1 MPATVDLV
9 RKHISRTTGLG
20 DAAQLERFVT
30 ALFDKADDA
39 FLEQFDSDSLYAMAV
54 DGLAFLRS
62 LGDQELRVDVL
73 NPTFEADGWESPY
86 TVVRLVMT
94 DRPFIVDSVQAEIGR
109 QGLELAYQLHPIIEV
124 SRDEAGNVLDID
136 GSGGGRPEAFE
147 MFFVERV
154 DEPTAR
160 LLQSRLRHVLTD
172 VYRATRDYKAMLER
186 SAEAAAYLHRLS
198 REGTMPDASIQ
209 ADEVASDLSEE
220 LAEYA
225 AFIEWLEDENY
236 VYLGYREY
244 QLLEKRGEMN
254 LQVHAGSGL
263 GILAEESGSGYGA
276 PVPLSQLAP
285 QLRERVTGGRLLV
298 VTKTNAEAT
307 VHRARRM
314 DYVGVK
320 ILGDE
325 GQVVGERRFLGLF
338 TGKAQNTPVE
348 SIPIL
353 RRKLRQVLELD
364 EAVPGGHDYKAIV
377 AAFNSLPREELFGTD
392 PEQLHKDIRA
402 ILSLEQERGAR
413 LRLRPDPLK
422 RGILA
427 MVVMPRE
434 SFNSDVRRS
443 IQDFLQERLHAT
455 SCDYRLALSEDQDH
469 ARFHFYFPTD
479 VDFGS
484 VDVKELES
492 AVAEL
497 ARSWR
502 EELRGRLIE
511 AHGDVEGRTLA
522 KRYIGSFD
530 EGYEAEV
537 TPAQAVRDIA
547 NLERLD
553 PSAVGFDLINKVD
566 DPEASVLVYYPSGRS
581 RALSDVL
588 PMLENLGLRVL
599 DQNPY
604 DLTVDGE
611 HRGVDVYRVQS
622 NAGAQL
628 DVRHD
633 KARLLEALLAL
644 TSGAAESDALN
655 QLVLYA
661 DLTFRQVSLLR
672 AYQMYYSQLNLVT
685 SPAFVTNTLLSHPEV
700 AGLLVRYF
708 ELRFDPAYT
717 GDKDV
722 PLTPAER
729 EGVLEAAR
737 EDVLSA
743 LSSVATLAADQA
755 LRGLLDLMAASVRT
769 NYFLGYP
776 RISFKIDSHAVGSM
790 PQPRPL
796 YEIGVHSPT
805 VEGTHLRGGKV
816 ARGGIRWSDRP
827 DDFRTEVLGLMKT
840 QMTKNAVIVPVGSKG
855 GFVVKRAPADQ
866 AKLRDHVREQYQE
879 YIRGLLD
886 VTDNIVDGET
896 VSPDGVLV
904 YDDADPYLVV
914 AADKGT
920 ATFSDTANATA
931 GEYDFWLDDAFASGG
946 SAGYDHKG
954 MGITARGAWEVVKR
968 HFAEMGVN
976 VFEDEFTVAGIGDM
990 SGDVFGNGMLYT
1002 SKIRLMAAFDHR
1014 HVFID
1019 PDPDAER
1026 SFKERK
1032 RLFEMPRST
1041 WADYDESLIS
1051 AGGGVFER
1059 GAKSVSITPEM
1070 KQALGIQADELSGQD
1085 LIRAVLGAPVDLL
1098 WNGGIGTYVKSSTE
1112 RHAEVG
1118 DSANDTVRIDADDL
1132 RAKVVGEGGNLGF
1145 TQLARIEYARAGGRI
1160 DTDAIHN
1167 SAGVDTSDHEV
1178 NIKVC
1183 LAPLLRSGAISR
1195 TQRDELLSHMKEDVA
1210 GLVLRDNDS
1219 QSLAI
1224 SLALRSAASDPE
1236 LFGSLLDYL
1245 VESAGLD
1252 RTVEFLP
1259 TAKQLAERR
1268 SDGIS
1273 LTRPELAV
1281 LLAYVKMGLYR
1292 RLLETDLPDDPQLS
1306 HYLEDYFPAL
1316 LRERHPEAIATHSLR
1331 REITATQLTNVVV
1344 DLLGMEFVHR
1354 AVRQNGATPVEV
1366 VRAALTAMELLGTV
1380 KLAAELHERDDATPP
1395 EASYAAHRAMS
1406 QAVEGVVSWLLS
1418 ADLVKRPI
1426 QDVVAV
1432 YGSPVAKLRDE
1443 LESFLPAAEKRRFRA
1458 NVKQHVKSGLEE
1470 QVAEQVAG
1478 LEYVPAGMGVVEAAR
1493 AADVDMEAAAT
1504 AFFALGERLSLGR
1517 MRDALRQLPAAGAW
1531 EKIAQTGIVL
1541 DLRSAQ
1547 QRLTTAYLRAAASEP
1562 KLSLEAFLGDQ
1573 PFLRR
1578 YDGAV
1583 KELSVPGEL
1592 SLAGGAVIARLLA
1605 QNAG

>member
-1 MPATVDLV
+1 MAATVDLV
-9 RKHISRTTGLG
+9 RKHIERTAGRA
-20 DAAQLERFVT
+20 DAELLERFVS

-39 FLEQFDSDSLYAMAV
+39 FFDQFDSDSLYAMAV
-54 DGLAFLRS
+54 DGFAFLKA
-62 LGDQELRVDVL
+62 LGNEDMKVEVL
-73 NPTFEADGWESPY
+73 NPVFEADGWESHY

-94 DRPFIVDSVQAEIGR
+94 DRPFIVDSVQAEIAR
-109 QGLELAYQLHPIIEV
+109 QGLELAYQLHPILDV
-124 SRDEAGNVLDID
+124 VRDENGEVVDLGAET
-136 GSGGGRPEAFE
+136 GGRAEAFE

-154 DEPTAR
+154 EGAEAR
-160 LLQSRLRHVLTD
+160 LLQSRLKHVLTD
-172 VYRATRDYKAMLER
+172 VYRATRDYKAMLEQ
-186 SAEAAAYLHRLS
+186 SARAAEYLLS
-198 REGTMPDASIQ
+198 LSQAGTKPDASITV
-209 ADEVASDLSEE
+209 DEVTSDLSEE
-220 LAEYA
+220 LDEYA
-225 AFIEWLEDENY
+225 AFVQWLEDENY

-244 QLLEKRGEMN
+244 QLVELDGETN
-254 LQVHAGSGL
+254 LQVVEGSGL
-263 GILAEESGSGYGA
+263 GILADESDSGYRD
-276 PVPLSQLAP
+276 PVPLSQLSP
-285 QLRERVTGGRLLV
+285 QLRERVTGGRLMV

-320 ILGDE
+320 VLGDK
-325 GQVVGERRFLGLF
+325 GQVIGERRFLGLF

-348 SIPIL
+348 AIPIL

-402 ILSLEQERGAR
+402 ILSLEQERGAK
-413 LRLRPDPLK
+413 LRLRADPLK

-443 IQDFLQERLHAT
+443 IQDFLQERLQAT

-469 ARFHFYFPTD
+469 ARFHFYFPTE
-479 VDFGS
+479 VDMS
-484 VDVKELES
+484 AVDVKELES
-492 AVAEL
+492 AVTEL

-502 EELRGRLIE
+502 DDVRARLIE
-511 AHGDVEGRTLA
+511 AHGDVEGRALA
-522 KRYIGSFD
+522 KRYVGAFD

-537 TPAQAVRDIA
+537 SPAQAVRDIA
-547 NLERLD
+547 NLESLGMG
-553 PSAVGFDLINKVD
+553 AVGFDLINKVD
-566 DPEASVLVYYPSGRS
+566 DHEASVLVYYPSGRS

-588 PMLENLGLRVL
+588 PILENLGLRVL

-604 DLTVDGE
+604 DLVVDGE
-611 HRGVDVYRVQS
+611 PRGVDVYRVQDR
-622 NAGAQL
+622 AGKQL
-628 DVRHD
+628 DVRQD

-644 TSGAAESDALN
+644 AAGSAESDSLN

-661 DLTFRQVSLLR
+661 GLSVRQVSLLR

-685 SPAFVTNTLLSHPEV
+685 SPAFVTSTLLSHPDV

-708 ELRFDPAYT
+708 EMRFDPKLA
-717 GDKDV
+717 GDSGE
-722 PLTPAER
+722 PLAPAQR
-729 EGVLEAAR
+729 EPALRGAR
-737 EDVLSA
+737 DEVLSA

-755 LRGLLDLMAASVRT
+755 LRGLLDLMAATVRT
-769 NYFLGYP
+769 NYFLGHP
-776 RISFKIDSHAVGSM
+776 RISFKIDSHQVGSM
-790 PQPRPL
+790 PQPRPM

-866 AKLRDHVREQYQE
+866 AKLREHVRSQYQE

-896 VSPDGVLV
+896 VHPEGVLV
-904 YDDADPYLVV
+904 YDDDDPYLVV

-920 ATFSDTANATA
+920 ATFSDVANATA
-931 GEYDFWLDDAFASGG
+931 AEYDFWLGDAFASGG

-976 VFEDEFTVAGIGDM
+976 VFADEFTVAGIGDM

-1002 SKIRLMAAFDHR
+1002 DKIRLVAAFDHR

-1019 PDPDAER
+1019 PNPDAKR
-1026 SFKERK
+1026 SFEERK
-1032 RLFEMPRST
+1032 RLFELPRSS
-1041 WADYDESLIS
+1041 WADYDTSLIS

-1059 GAKSVSITPEM
+1059 GAKSVPISPEM
-1070 KQALGIQADELSGQD
+1070 KELLGIEADQLSGQD
-1085 LIRAVLGAPVDLL
+1085 LIRAVLSAPVDLL

-1118 DSANDTVRIDADDL
+1118 DSANDAVRVDADDL

-1178 NIKVC
+1178 NIKIC

-1195 TQRDELLSHMKEDVA
+1195 AQRDELLVQMQDDVA
-1210 GLVLRDNDS
+1210 RLVLRDNDS

-1224 SLALRSAASDPE
+1224 SLALRSSASDPE

-1252 RTVEFLP
+1252 RAVEFLP
-1259 TAKQLAERR
+1259 TPRQLAERR
-1268 SDGIS
+1268 SEGVS
-1273 LTRPELAV
+1273 FTRPELAV
-1281 LLAYVKMGLYR
+1281 MLAYVKMGLYR
-1292 RLLETDLPDDPQLS
+1292 RLLETSLPDDPQLS
-1306 HYLEDYFPAL
+1306 HYLMEYFPTL
-1316 LRERHPEAIATHSLR
+1316 LRERHPEAIGAHSLR

-1366 VRAALTAMELLGTV
+1366 VRAALTAMELLGT
-1380 KLAAELHERDDATPP
+1380 LEFADALQERDDVTPP

-1418 ADLVKRPI
+1418 GDLAKRPI
-1426 QDVVAV
+1426 KDVVAI
-1432 YGSPVAKLRDE
+1432 YGSPVATLQGE
-1443 LESFLPAAEKRRFRA
+1443 LERFLPAAEKRRFRA
-1458 NVKQHVKSGLEE
+1458 SVKQHVKGGLEE
-1470 QVAEQVAG
+1470 RMAERVAG

-1493 AADVDMEAAAT
+1493 AAEVDMEVAAT
-1504 AFFALGERLSLGR
+1504 AFFALGERLALGR
-1517 MRDALRQLPAAGAW
+1517 LRDALRQLPTSGSW

-1547 QRLTTAYLRAAASEP
+1547 QRLTTAYLRAAAEEP
-1562 KLSLEAFLGDQ
+1562 KLSVETFLARQ
-1573 PFLRR
+1573 PFL
-1578 YDGAV
+1578 
-1583 KELSVPGEL
+1583 
-1592 SLAGGAVIARLLA
+1592 
-1605 QNAG
+1605 